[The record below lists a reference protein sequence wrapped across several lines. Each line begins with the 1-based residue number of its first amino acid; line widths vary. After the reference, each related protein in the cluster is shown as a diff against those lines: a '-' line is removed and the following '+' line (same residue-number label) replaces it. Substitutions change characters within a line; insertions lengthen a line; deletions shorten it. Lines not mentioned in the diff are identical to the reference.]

1 MKMRRAWCAPLCV
14 AIAGVFFVPA
24 AASLRAQQDP
34 QPWIH
39 VAVSGENAED
49 FSLNLP
55 LAALEAAMALMSESI
70 VQNGQVQLGNELEL
84 PVSAIRGVW
93 QELREVGAA
102 ESTAIQYQGQ
112 DVRIAREGETVL
124 VATGGSPGVRIEIPV
139 PVVDALL
146 SGDDDKLD
154 FPAAVQAL
162 SSLRGDVVRVVEVGS
177 NIRVWIDESPVQ

>member
-1 MKMRRAWCAPLCV
+1 MKMRCTRLAPLCV
-14 AIAGVFFVPA
+14 VMAAVFFLVA
-24 AASLRAQQDP
+24 TVGLRAQQDP

-55 LAALEAAMALMSESI
+55 LAALEAAMALMSESV
-70 VQNGQVQLGNELEL
+70 VQNGQVQLGSELEL
-84 PVSAIRGVW
+84 PVAAIRGVW
-93 QELREVGAA
+93 QELRDVGGV
-102 ESTAIQYQGQ
+102 ESTAIQYEGQ
-112 DVRIAREGETVL
+112 DVRIVREGETVL
-124 VATGGSPGVRIEIPV
+124 VATGGATDVRVEIPV

-146 SGDDDKLD
+146 SGDGDTLNIA
-154 FPAAVQAL
+154 AAVQAL